1 MDEHTP
7 KTSDRRA
14 GLTIPWRALAGDGQI
29 PLLLIRH
36 GRTAANASG
45 RLAGRLDEPLDALGR
60 AQATALAQ
68 RLSGLPRAGLYTS
81 PLLRARQTAAALG
94 DAEVIPGLSELDHG
108 ELEGLSGRE
117 LRRRYPALLRAWSR
131 DPSDVPIPGG
141 ETLRQCR
148 DRAAAALAALAAR
161 HRPGPPA
168 LIVGHKL
175 ALGAVLL
182 TARGQPLSAI
192 LELRWENAE
201 AILLGWPPSE
211 PTSDPPQSRDRAGRR
226 GPRTTGS

>member
-7 KTSDRRA
+7 KTADREA
-14 GLTIPWRALAGDGQI
+14 GLTIPWRALAGEGRI

-36 GRTAANASG
+36 GRTAANAAG

-60 AQATALAQ
+60 TQAAALAR
-68 RLSGLPRAGLYTS
+68 RLSDLPRSGVYTS

-94 DAEVIPGLSELDHG
+94 EPEVIADLSELDHG
-108 ELEGLSGRE
+108 ELEGLSGGA
-117 LRRRYPALLRAWSR
+117 LRRRYPELLRAWLR
-131 DPSDVPIPGG
+131 DPSDVPLPGG

-148 DRAAAALAALAAR
+148 DRAAAAVAEIAAR
-161 HRPGPPA
+161 HPPGPPV

-192 LELRWENAE
+192 LELRWENTE
-201 AILLGWPPSE
+201 VVLLGWPPS
-211 PTSDPPQSRDRAGRR
+211 
-226 GPRTTGS
+226 